1 MILATFFAAVLLSAA
16 GAAPT
21 PIPTAAPTFAPAS
34 PSPAPTRPPFGGRP
48 VATPSPAP
56 LPSVAALSSDQMK
69 KIDSI
74 VIQSLQDQAVGGI
87 TIAVVRG
94 GRVVYS
100 RGYGLSSVE
109 LQQTMRDSSLFEIG
123 SITKEFTAAVV
134 LALVDDG
141 RLTLDTPLAKFVPDF
156 PRAKDITIRDLLS
169 MRSGI
174 PDYTDQP
181 GFEKAVFSPT
191 TPDAIIATVKQLP
204 LDFDP
209 GTQWEYSNT
218 NYVLLG
224 MVIEKA
230 GGSAYVDQ
238 LFNKVVKPLNMLVT
252 TYGNAGASSPDMATG
267 YILQGDRMRPDK
279 PWDLDW
285 AYSAG
290 GIVSNVLDLAVWD
303 TALLQG
309 KVVSDSD
316 LRQMWS
322 PTVLANGTSVPYGF
336 GWTIESLYG
345 HREIDTNGGLPGYN
359 GRNATFPND
368 RFDVVV
374 LGNSQAF
381 DAGPIVRQVFAM
393 FFPPTPAQ
401 VAAEQAGDSAA
412 ATRSRYVF
420 RQLQAG
426 TLSASQLLPLA
437 AKRLTPTLLA
447 QAKAQLGKL
456 GAPVKFQQTDKYL
469 LGTQTVYTYA
479 VTFKQGAIGFVVAL
493 DAAGKVGS
501 LTVEP
506 I

>member
-1 MILATFFAAVLLSAA
+1 M
-16 GAAPT
+16 
-21 PIPTAAPTFAPAS
+21 
-34 PSPAPTRPPFGGRP
+34 R
-48 VATPSPAP
+48 
-56 LPSVAALSSDQMK
+56 
-69 KIDSI
+69 KIDQI
-74 VIQSLQDQAVGGI
+74 AIRSLQDQAVGGI
-87 TIAVVRG
+87 SLAVVRN

-109 LQQTMRDSSLFEIG
+109 LQQTMRDVSLFQVG
-123 SITKEFTAAVV
+123 SISKEFTAAVV
-134 LALVDDG
+134 LSLVDDG
-141 RLTLDTPLAKFVPDF
+141 KLTLDTPLAKFVPDF

-181 GFEKAVFSPT
+181 GFDKAAFTPT
-191 TPDAIIATVKQLP
+191 TPDAIIARVKQLP

-230 GGSAYVDQ
+230 DGTSYVDE
-238 LFNKVVKPLNMLVT
+238 LFTKIVKPLNMLVT

-285 AYSAG
+285 AFSAG

-303 TALLQG
+303 TALLKG
-309 KVVSDSD
+309 KVISDAD

-322 PTVLANGTSVPYGF
+322 QTVLNDGTSVPYGF

-368 RFDVVV
+368 SFDVVV

-381 DAGPIVRQVFAM
+381 DAGPIVRQIFAM

-401 VAAEQAGDSAA
+401 IAGEQAGDSAA
-412 ATRSRYVF
+412 ATRSRYIF

-426 TLSASQLLPLA
+426 TLSGSQLLPQA
-437 AKRLTPTLLA
+437 AKRLTPSLLS
-447 QAKAQLGKL
+447 QAKSQLGRL
-456 GAPVKFQQTDKYL
+456 GAPVKFEQTDKYL
-469 LGTQTVYTYA
+469 LGTETVYTYS
-479 VTFKQGAIGFVVAL
+479 VTFKQGAIGFVVSL

>member
-1 MILATFFAAVLLSAA
+1 MTLATFFAAALLSAA
-16 GAAPT
+16 GTPT
-21 PIPTAAPTFAPAS
+21 PIPPPVLPTPM
-34 PSPAPTRPPFGGRP
+34 PSRPPFAGRP
-48 VATPSPAP
+48 VVTPPPAP
-56 LPSVAALSSDQMK
+56 LPSAAALTNDQMR
-69 KIDSI
+69 KIDQI
-74 VIQSLQDQAVGGI
+74 AIQSLQDQAVGGI
-87 TIAVVRG
+87 ALAVVRN

-123 SITKEFTAAVV
+123 SITKEFTAAAV
-134 LALVDDG
+134 LSLVDDG
-141 RLTLDTPLAKFVPDF
+141 RLTLDTPLGKFVPDF
-156 PRAKDITIRDLLS
+156 PRANEITIRDLLS

-174 PDYTDQP
+174 QDYTDQP
-181 GFEKAVFSPT
+181 GFDKAAFTPT
-191 TPDAIIATVKQLP
+191 TPEAIVATVKQLP

-230 GGSAYVDQ
+230 GGSSYVDTI
-238 LFNKVVKPLNMLVT
+238 FNKIVRPLNMLVT

-290 GIVSNVLDLAVWD
+290 GLVSNVLDLAVWD
-303 TALLQG
+303 TALLSG
-309 KVVSDSD
+309 KVLNDAD

-322 PTVLANGTSVPYGF
+322 ATTLKDGTSVPYGF
-336 GWTIESLYG
+336 GWTIESIYG

-368 RFDVVV
+368 KFDVVV

-381 DAGPIVRQVFAM
+381 NAGPIVRQVFAM
-393 FFPPTPAQ
+393 FFPPTAAQ
-401 VAAEQAGDSAA
+401 IAADQSGDAA
-412 ATRSRYVF
+412 AAARSRYVF

-426 TLSASQLLPLA
+426 TLSASQLLPQA
-437 AKRLTPTLLA
+437 AKRLTPSLLA
-447 QAKAQLGKL
+447 QAKSQLGKL

-469 LGTQTVYTYA
+469 LGTQTVYTYSVA
-479 VTFKQGAIGFVVAL
+479 FKQAAIGFVVSL
-493 DAAGKVGS
+493 DASGKVGS

>member
-1 MILATFFAAVLLSAA
+1 MILATFIAAALSSAA
-16 GAAPT
+16 ATAPT
-21 PIPTAAPTFAPAS
+21 PAPVPTLPV
-34 PSPAPTRPPFGGRP
+34 PSPAPTRSSFVGRP
-48 VATPSPAP
+48 VGSPSPAP
-56 LPSVAALSSDQMK
+56 LPSVAALTNDQMG
-69 KIDSI
+69 KIDQI
-74 VIQSLQDQAVGGI
+74 AIQSLQNQAVGGI
-87 TIAVVRG
+87 SLAVVRE

-134 LALVDDG
+134 LSLVEDG

-174 PDYTDQP
+174 PDYTDQA
-181 GFEKAVFSPT
+181 GFDKAAFTGT
-191 TPDAIIATVKQLP
+191 TPDAIVATVKQLP

-218 NYVLLG
+218 NYILLG
-224 MVIEKA
+224 MVIERA
-230 GGSAYVDQ
+230 GGSSYVDQ
-238 LFNKVVKPLNMLVT
+238 LFNKVVKPVNMLVT
-252 TYGNAGASSPDMATG
+252 TYGNAGASSPDMTTG

-290 GIVSNVLDLAVWD
+290 GLISNVLDLAAWD
-303 TALLQG
+303 TALLNG
-309 KVVSDSD
+309 KVINDPD

-322 PTVLANGTSVPYGF
+322 PTTLPDGTSVPYGF
-336 GWTIESLYG
+336 GWSIESLYG

-359 GRNATFPND
+359 GRNAAFPND
-368 RFDVVV
+368 KFDVIV
-374 LGNSQAF
+374 LGNSEAF
-381 DAGPIVRQVFAM
+381 DAGPIVRQIFAM

-401 VAAEQAGDSAA
+401 IAGDQAGDSAA
-412 ATRSRYVF
+412 AARSRSIF
-420 RQLQAG
+420 HQLQSG
-426 TLSASQLLPLA
+426 TLSASQLTPEA
-437 AKRLTPTLLA
+437 AKKLTASLQS
-447 QAKAQLGKL
+447 QAKLQLGKL
-456 GAPVKFQQTDKYL
+456 GAPLRFEQTDKYL
-469 LGTQTVYTYA
+469 LGTQTVYTYS
-479 VTFKQGAIGFVVAL
+479 VTFKQGAIGFVIAL

>member
-1 MILATFFAAVLLSAA
+1 MILATFIAAALLSAA
-16 GAAPT
+16 GTA
-21 PIPTAAPTFAPAS
+21 PTAAPVPTFAPG
-34 PSPAPTRPPFGGRP
+34 PSPAPARSPLGGRP
-48 VATPSPAP
+48 VGSPSPAP
-56 LPSVAALSSDQMK
+56 LPSVAALSNDQMRE
-69 KIDSI
+69 IDQI
-74 VIQSLQDQAVGGI
+74 AIRSLENQAVGGI
-87 TIAVVRG
+87 SLAVVRD

-109 LQQTMRDSSLFEIG
+109 LQQTMRDTALFEIG

-134 LALVDDG
+134 LSLVEDG
-141 RLTLDTPLAKFVPDF
+141 RLSLDTPLAKFVPDF

-181 GFEKAVFSPT
+181 GFEKAVFT
-191 TPDAIIATVKQLP
+191 GATPDAIVATVKNLP

-230 GGSAYVDQ
+230 GGSSYVDAV
-238 LFNKVVKPLNMLVT
+238 FNKVVKPLNMLVT
-252 TYGNAGASSPDMATG
+252 TYGNAGASSPDMSTG
-267 YILQGDRMRPDK
+267 YVLQGDRMRPDR

-290 GIVSNVLDLAVWD
+290 GLVSNVLDLAVWD
-303 TALLQG
+303 TALLNG
-309 KVVSDSD
+309 KVINDPD
-316 LRQMWS
+316 LRLMWS
-322 PTVLANGTSVPYGF
+322 PTKLADGTSVPYGF
-336 GWTIESLYG
+336 GWSIESLYG

-368 RFDVVV
+368 KFDVVV

-381 DAGPIVRQVFAM
+381 DAGPIVRQVFAL
-393 FFPPTPAQ
+393 FFPPTRAQ
-401 VAAEQAGDSAA
+401 IAADQAGDQAA
-412 ATRSRYVF
+412 ATRSRYIF
-420 RQLQAG
+420 HQLQSG
-426 TLSASQLLPLA
+426 TLSASQLLPQA
-437 AKRLTPTLLA
+437 AKRLTASLLS
-447 QAKAQLGKL
+447 QAKSQLGKL
-456 GAPVKFQQTDKYL
+456 GAPVKFEQTDKYL
-469 LGTQTVYTYA
+469 LGTQTVYTYS
-479 VTFKQGAIGFVVAL
+479 VTFKQGAIGFVIAL

>member
-1 MILATFFAAVLLSAA
+1 MILATFIAAALLSAA

-21 PIPTAAPTFAPAS
+21 PTPTPFPAPARS
-34 PSPAPTRPPFGGRP
+34 PFGGRP
-48 VATPSPAP
+48 VATPSPAA
-56 LPSVAALSSDQMK
+56 LPSVAALTNDQMR
-69 KIDSI
+69 KIDQI
-74 VIQSLQDQAVGGI
+74 AIQSLQDQAVGGI
-87 TIAVVRG
+87 SLAVVRN

-109 LQQTMRDSSLFEIG
+109 LQQTMRDASLFQVG
-123 SITKEFTAAVV
+123 SITKEFTAAIV
-134 LALVDDG
+134 LSLVEDG
-141 RLTLDTPLAKFVPDF
+141 KLTLDTPLAKFVPDF

-181 GFEKAVFSPT
+181 GFDKAAFTPT
-191 TPDAIIATVKQLP
+191 TPDAIIARVKQLP

-230 GGSAYVDQ
+230 DGFSYVDE
-238 LFNKVVKPLNMLVT
+238 LFTKIVKPVNMLVT

-290 GIVSNVLDLAVWD
+290 GVISNVLDLAVWD
-303 TALLQG
+303 TALLKG
-309 KVVSDSD
+309 KVVNDAD
-316 LRQMWS
+316 LREMWS
-322 PTVLANGTSVPYGF
+322 PTILNDGTSVPYGF

-368 RFDVVV
+368 SFDVVV

-381 DAGPIVRQVFAM
+381 DAGPIVRQIFAM
-393 FFPPTPAQ
+393 FFRPTPAQ
-401 VAAEQAGDSAA
+401 IAAEQAGDSAA
-412 ATRSRYVF
+412 ATRSRYIF

-426 TLSASQLLPLA
+426 TLSGSQLLPLA
-437 AKRLTPTLLA
+437 AKRLTPSLLS
-447 QAKAQLGKL
+447 QAKSQLGRL
-456 GAPVKFQQTDKYL
+456 GAPVKFDQTDKYL
-469 LGTQTVYTYA
+469 LGTQTVYTYS
-479 VTFKQGAIGFVVAL
+479 VTFKQGAIGFVVSL